1 MTTIA
6 PPFAPNAQDNLS
18 LFPHC
23 AITPLWKLVAQPSR
37 SLRLLT
43 SPGSA
48 ERSCCWLARS
58 ELSIVTVDGRGEG
71 FAHCQSYA
79 VHAAAASVASPQ
91 NGAVSRRQRFQA

>member
-18 LFPHC
+18 LYTIVQQH
-23 AITPLWKLVAQPSR
+23 PLWKLVAQPSR
-37 SLRLLT
+37 YFRLLT

-58 ELSIVTVDGRGEG
+58 ELSIVTVDDREEG
-71 FAHCQSYA
+71 FAHCQSCA
-79 VHAAAASVASPQ
+79 VLAAAASVASPR
-91 NGAVSRRQRFQA
+91 NGAVGRRHA